1 MSDTTANELCAPAAQ
16 NSRRPYL
23 TALPGSWPWA
33 VAFMLSLSALGLH
46 FSPAFLVVVLSLVN
60 RFNRNRYDFII
71 QITLLFGGFAITDSE
86 SLGLPTT
93 YIVFLASL
101 ICAVLLRK
109 TPVLKKAVW
118 SWLAYTA
125 ALFVFAFISEETLPI
140 QMGMLIGY
148 CVFGYF
154 AVPIASFAGKEF
166 RFNDF
171 CRALLPYAI
180 ILSIYYILDAFV
192 LSGWVLVPRSHSWFE
207 DFSAYYHLVW
217 SPFSGFVVRKSP
229 PGLYLLTLLLLPVV
243 RMYRL
248 RLWQW
253 AIVLLALMSTQTFT
267 FISGFLIFFFMFQK
281 GVRRKLLVLG
291 LGIAGVLGLYFV
303 DASMA
308 GKSDDFITVSPM
320 RIYSSV
326 NQFTQLNEAMDVDD
340 MADFGSGRIG
350 QAIPKLELLYN
361 LGYQWKGLGFL
372 NRFETSNPKFIIEN
386 EYYLDQSES
395 IEVATNIEITA
406 LQALV
411 NIGYIGLALHILFFI
426 YTYWIVRKLP
436 HRLYYLSVMLLFVW
450 FGMAGFEGLI
460 YPKGLIMV
468 GLAFAVTY
476 LSNKNAPDRN
486 AG

>member
-1 MSDTTANELCAPAAQ
+1 
-16 NSRRPYL
+16 
-23 TALPGSWPWA
+23 
-33 VAFMLSLSALGLH
+33 
-46 FSPAFLVVVLSLVN
+46 
-60 RFNRNRYDFII
+60 
-71 QITLLFGGFAITDSE
+71 
-86 SLGLPTT
+86 
-93 YIVFLASL
+93 
-101 ICAVLLRK
+101 
-109 TPVLKKAVW
+109 
-118 SWLAYTA
+118 
-125 ALFVFAFISEETLPI
+125 
-140 QMGMLIGY
+140 
-148 CVFGYF
+148 
-154 AVPIASFAGKEF
+154 
-166 RFNDF
+166 
-171 CRALLPYAI
+171 
-180 ILSIYYILDAFV
+180 
-192 LSGWVLVPRSHSWFE
+192 
-207 DFSAYYHLVW
+207 
-217 SPFSGFVVRKSP
+217 
-229 PGLYLLTLLLLPVV
+229 
-243 RMYRL
+243 
-248 RLWQW
+248 
-253 AIVLLALMSTQTFT
+253 
-267 FISGFLIFFFMFQK
+267 MFQK